1 MSEGINI
8 MEVELIF
15 MKDFLHFPEGPRFD
29 DEGNLYFGDALDD
42 GFYRFSEAKGIKKI
56 DNLASGVGGVVIHE
70 DGGVIYSGRQGM
82 MHYQPKS
89 GVVSRVDALW
99 ETRPL
104 TGVNDIEA
112 DRFGNLYGGT
122 LDFAAFERGVP
133 PQPGFLFR
141 LDVDGSLTRLRDVG
155 ISNGIAFSPLGD
167 TMYFS
172 ESGEGIF
179 SYDLSDS
186 GNVSNR
192 QLFAGLD
199 DSDGVAVD
207 IEGGL
212 WVARYLNNHLL
223 YFNTNGDL
231 LEEVVT
237 PFDNVTSV
245 TFGGKDMKELYITG
259 GTLGAKGRG
268 GVAKLTVGIAGMKS
282 HKTSVAILDSN

>member
-1 MSEGINI
+1 

-29 DEGNLYFGDALDD
+29 DEGNLYFGDALDN
-42 GFYRFSEAKGIKKI
+42 GFYRFSKAKGVEEI
-56 DNLASGVGGVVIHE
+56 DSLASGVGGVVIHQ

-82 MHYQPKS
+82 MHYQPRS
-89 GVVSRVDALW
+89 GAIRRVDALW

-122 LDFAAFERGVP
+122 LDFDAFDKGVP

-141 LDVDGSLTRLRDVG
+141 LNVDGSLTRLRNVG
-155 ISNGIAFSPLGD
+155 ISNGIAFSPLGES
-167 TMYFS
+167 MYFS
-172 ESGEGIF
+172 ESGEGVF
-179 SYDLSDS
+179 SYDLSES
-186 GNVSNR
+186 GNVTNR

-199 DSDGVAVD
+199 DSDGIAVD
-207 IEGGL
+207 LQGGV
-212 WVARYLNNHLL
+212 WVARYLNNHIK

-231 LEEVVT
+231 IQEVPT
-237 PFDNVTSV
+237 PFENVTSV

-259 GTLGAKGRG
+259 GTLGIKGKG
-268 GVAKLTVGIAGMKS
+268 GLAKLTVEIAGMKS